1 LRKVN
6 ALVTAS
12 GTIVA
17 QGIIKSLKLANS
29 KGKKEKEE
37 KENEPI
43 SHSYRIVAA
52 DMSAEAVG
60 LYRSDVGVLVP
71 AASAPD
77 YIDSIVR
84 VTKREGIDA
93 IFVGAEE
100 EMASLSM
107 EKRRI
112 EEETGAVVVTNP
124 PEVLSIGMDKWETFR
139 FLNGKRLPCAES
151 ALPEEAESFVREHGF
166 PVVVKPREG
175 HGSVHFY
182 LARDIEQVN
191 GAIAAI
197 REAGWRPMLQEN
209 LPDAGQEFT
218 AGVTVD
224 KRGKRVMSSI
234 AMRRTLKG
242 GQTYKGIIDDFPE
255 VRKVAEEIAL
265 ALGARG
271 AVNIQSRM
279 EEGVSKAFEI
289 NPRFSASCP
298 MRAVAGVNEPDIV
311 TRNTLF
317 GEEVTVKDYERL
329 MCMRYWNEVYLP
341 LSTLEKMRV
350 GRAEDLGTVSFVPDY
365 F

>member
-1 LRKVN
+1 MPEEGGSTLRRVN
-6 ALVTAS
+6 ALVTAA

-29 KGKKEKEE
+29 KEV
-37 KENEPI
+37 

-52 DMSAEAVG
+52 DMGAQAVG

-71 AASAPD
+71 AASAAD
-77 YIDSIVR
+77 YIDSIVS
-84 VTKREGIDA
+84 VSKKEGIDA

-100 EMASLSM
+100 EMLCLSR
-107 EKRRI
+107 ERQRI
-112 EEETGAVVVTNP
+112 EEETGALVITNP
-124 PEVLSIGMDKWETFR
+124 PEVLSIGMDKWETSR
-139 FLNGKRLPCAES
+139 FLSARGIACAES
-151 ALPEEAESFVREHGF
+151 ALPEEAEDFVRERGF

-182 LARDIEQVN
+182 LAADMDSLQSSIT
-191 GAIAAI
+191 AI

-209 LPDAGQEFT
+209 LPDKEEEFT

-224 KRGKRVMSSI
+224 KGGKRVMSSI

-242 GQTYKGIIDDFPE
+242 GQTYKGIIDDFPD

-265 ALGARG
+265 AIGARG
-271 AVNIQSRM
+271 AVNVQSRVAD
-279 EEGVSKAFEI
+279 GVSKAFEI

-311 TRNTLF
+311 IRNTLLD
-317 GEEVTVKDYERL
+317 EEVSVGSYQKL
-329 MCMRYWNEVYLP
+329 MCMRYWNEVYVP
-341 LSTLEKMRV
+341 VPAVDKMAAE
-350 GRAEDLGTVSFVPDY
+350 GRAEGLASLSFVPDY